1 MARAITGYVGD
12 VGDIFLQAGRA
23 YRQLG
28 RKPAW
33 AEIFELAAP
42 DRDGAETGSVRCPEL
57 FPRCLAYKFR
67 RVSGPILK
75 SNPGVF
81 IIQALPDLLPT
92 SGSLKSFSS
101 ERLHDKVS

>member
-1 MARAITGYVGD
+1 MARAFTGYVGD

-57 FPRCLAYKFR
+57 FPRSLAKNFR
-67 RVSGPILK
+67 RISGPILK
-75 SNPGVF
+75 SNPDVF

-92 SGSLKSFSS
+92 SGSLKSYLSS
-101 ERLHDKVS
+101 ILQD